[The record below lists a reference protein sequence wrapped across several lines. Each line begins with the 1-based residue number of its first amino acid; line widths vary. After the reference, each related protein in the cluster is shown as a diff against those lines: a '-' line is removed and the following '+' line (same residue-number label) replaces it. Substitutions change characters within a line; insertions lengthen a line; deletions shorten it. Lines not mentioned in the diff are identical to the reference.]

1 MPLELPWVSW
11 LGPERY
17 IRKSMFVYSVSDTHF
32 GVLGASLDPL
42 GSFWNLLELI
52 WGLLGPLWASL
63 LGPERSVRQG
73 LSVYSANQEAT
84 KGYWPTETSSTH
96 DFQLRS

>member
-1 MPLELPWVSW
+1 MGAFEALGRHIGAPWGLFGPVPLELPWVSW

-42 GSFWNLLELI
+42 GVILES
-52 WGLLGPLWASL
+52 LGAYLGALGASL
-63 LGPERSVRQG
+63 GFIAGPRTLCTPRPFC
-73 LSVYSANQEAT
+73 L
-84 KGYWPTETSSTH
+84 
-96 DFQLRS
+96 